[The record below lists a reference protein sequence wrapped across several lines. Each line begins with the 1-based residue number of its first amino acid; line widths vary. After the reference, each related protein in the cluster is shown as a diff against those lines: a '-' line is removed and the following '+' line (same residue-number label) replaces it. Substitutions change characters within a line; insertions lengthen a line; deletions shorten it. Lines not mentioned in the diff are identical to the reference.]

1 MRKAAVAGMF
11 YDSDP
16 ATLKK
21 EIDRYLDESTPDKP
35 QGDLLSLISPHA
47 GYGFSGQAAAYGFK
61 TIDAGRVRRAVVL
74 APAHTFP
81 FEGVSI
87 ANADAY
93 ETPLGAVKMD
103 TETCVHLMKQPKFK
117 AVPEAH
123 SREHSLEVQLPF
135 LQVCLDEGFQLVPLL
150 VGQLGPGDHGAIA
163 DTVKG
168 ILQKEDLVVVSSD
181 FTHQGPR
188 FGYVP
193 YDTDVKNRIEQLD
206 MGAIEAI
213 MARDSGRFLDY
224 VRETGA
230 TICGAH
236 PIAVLLEMLPPS
248 ARGKLLAYYT
258 SGDVTGDDRESVS
271 YASIAFSGAG
281 GWSAG

>member
-1 MRKAAVAGMF
+1 MRKAAVAGTF

-21 EIDRYLDESTPDKP
+21 EINRYLQEAKP
-35 QGDLLSLISPHA
+35 EKPEGDLLSLISPHA

-61 TIDAGRVRRAVVL
+61 LVDPGKVRRAVIL
-74 APAHTFP
+74 APTHTFP
-81 FEGVSI
+81 FQGVSI
-87 ANADAY
+87 AKATAY
-93 ETPLGAVKMD
+93 ETPLGIVGMD
-103 TETCVHLMKQPKFK
+103 TEACTHLMKQPKFN
-117 AVPEAH
+117 VIPEAH
-123 SREHSLEVQLPF
+123 KREHSLEVQLPF
-135 LQVCLDEGFQLVPLL
+135 LQVCLGEGFQLVPLV
-150 VGQLGPGDHGAIA
+150 VGQLGTGDHRAVA
-163 DTVKG
+163 DTLKE
-168 ILQKEDLVVVSSD
+168 ILREDDLVVVSSD

-193 YDTDVKNRIEQLD
+193 YDTDVKDRIKQLD

-213 MARDSGRFLDY
+213 LAGDSGRFLDY

-236 PIAVLLEMLPPS
+236 PIAILLEMLPPS
-248 ARGKLLAYYT
+248 ARGNLLVYYT

-271 YASIAFSGAG
+271 YASIAFYGDG
-281 GWSAG
+281 GWPAG